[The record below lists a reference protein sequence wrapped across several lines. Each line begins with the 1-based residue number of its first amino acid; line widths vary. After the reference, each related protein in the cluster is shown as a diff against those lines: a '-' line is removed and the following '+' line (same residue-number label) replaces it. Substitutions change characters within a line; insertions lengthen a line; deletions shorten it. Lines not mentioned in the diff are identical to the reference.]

1 MDDYTSN
8 VLNDSKNEWSI
19 LLINYITPHIVDGF
33 RSIFNEAVRVCEE
46 NDEIEKYLM
55 TYQNLLA
62 RIPKWNQQMIATEH
76 ERIVKLCNCSYLED
90 ILTCVHI
97 IQLKVLSCVRVGN
110 ETKKVKID
118 IPEFSV
124 FLHNVYTNIARKLYS
139 SIYLFEI
146 DVPPLEQQKRNREFE
161 LMVQT
166 CIMNTIRDKIP
177 VETILRQFIDETQE
191 VEVSK
196 VEKIVEQKP
205 LVEPVAEVTQ
215 RPEINQRPEL
225 SQRPELTQRPEV
237 SQMPELTQRQEVSQL
252 HAPRPSVGPEQFSM
266 NDDMP
271 SFFDSRRPLNSPSS
285 VASGPSPF
293 NNNLNDELDH
303 FEKLAQ
309 QNTLINSATS
319 HKVGFSDNNSV
330 LTFESPPSDD
340 AISLGDPIQLNSL
353 EFEDLDSKPESL
365 KLEFEE
371 L

>member
-19 LLINYITPHIVDGF
+19 LLINHITPHIIDGF

-46 NDEIEKYLM
+46 NDELEKYLM

-62 RIPKWNQQMIATEH
+62 RIPKWNQQMITNEY
-76 ERIVKLCNCSYLED
+76 ERIVKLCNCTYLED

-124 FLHNVYTNIARKLYS
+124 FLHNVYTNVARKLYS

-146 DVPPLEQQKRNREFE
+146 DITPLEQQKHNREFE
-161 LMVQT
+161 LLVQT

-196 VEKIVEQKP
+196 VEKVIETKPLELPKQELPKQLEPQVNVTEQKP
-205 LVEPVAEVTQ
+205 PVISKQTFGQ
-215 RPEINQRPEL
+215 DFN
-225 SQRPELTQRPEV
+225 S
-237 SQMPELTQRQEVSQL
+237 
-252 HAPRPSVGPEQFSM
+252 
-266 NDDMP
+266 MP
-271 SFFDSRRPLNSPSS
+271 SFFDRQPTNELNNEIDKFEALAKENTLLNSS
-285 VASGPSPF
+285 
-293 NNNLNDELDH
+293 
-303 FEKLAQ
+303 Q
-309 QNTLINSATS
+309 
-319 HKVGFSDNNSV
+319 KVGFTDKNSV
-330 LTFESPPSDD
+330 LTFDSPPSDD
-340 AISLGDPIQLNSL
+340 AISLGDPVQLNT
-353 EFEDLDSKPESL
+353 LDIEELDISKPDNKPSEQV
-365 KLEFEE
+365 KLDFEE

>member
-76 ERIVKLCNCSYLED
+76 ERIIKLCNCSYLED

-118 IPEFSV
+118 IPEFSA

-205 LVEPVAEVTQ
+205 FEEKAPEPKLLNQRQFEQKVPEQKDSEQKMFDQ
-215 RPEINQRPEL
+215 RPLEITRPENENSSL
-225 SQRPELTQRPEV
+225 ETN
-237 SQMPELTQRQEVSQL
+237 QE
-252 HAPRPSVGPEQFSM
+252 
-266 NDDMP
+266 MP
-271 SFFDSRRPLNSPSS
+271 SFFGSNVNSSNVNNSNFNSS
-285 VASGPSPF
+285 NVNNSNF
-293 NNNLNDELDH
+293 NSSNNLNNELDH

-309 QNTLINSATS
+309 QNTIINSATN
-319 HKVGFSDNNSV
+319 HKVGFSENNSV
-330 LTFESPPSDD
+330 LTFDSPEDS
-340 AISLGDPIQLNSL
+340 ISLGEPVQLNSL
-353 EFEDLDSKPESL
+353 EFEDLDLSKPAESV

>member
-55 TYQNLLA
+55 TFQNLLA
-62 RIPKWNQQMIATEH
+62 RIPKWNQQMITTEH

-118 IPEFSV
+118 IPEFSA

-139 SIYLFEI
+139 TIYLFEI

-196 VEKIVEQKP
+196 VEKIVETKP
-205 LVEPVAEVTQ
+205 LVEARQEPV
-215 RPEINQRPEL
+215 
-225 SQRPELTQRPEV
+225 
-237 SQMPELTQRQEVSQL
+237 QMPQSPIQNQVAQNQMTQNQTTQNQIEKNETSNIEVQKSGL
-252 HAPRPSVGPEQFSM
+252 DFNTSNSF
-266 NDDMP
+266 NNMP
-271 SFFDSRRPLNSPSS
+271 SFFDTQ
-285 VASGPSPF
+285 
-293 NNNLNDELDH
+293 NNTSELNDELDK

-309 QNTLINSATS
+309 QNTLINSATT
-319 HKVGFSDNNSV
+319 HKVGFTNNNSV
-330 LTFESPPSDD
+330 LTFESPPSED
-340 AISLGDPIQLNSL
+340 AISLGEPVQLNSL
-353 EFEDLDSKPESL
+353 EFEDLDLSKPAEPV

>member
-62 RIPKWNQQMIATEH
+62 RIPKWNQQMITTEH

-196 VEKIVEQKP
+196 VEKILEQKT
-205 LVEPVAEVTQ
+205 LIEPKPVTQ
-215 RPEINQRPEL
+215 PPV
-225 SQRPELTQRPEV
+225 TQPPV
-237 SQMPELTQRQEVSQL
+237 TQPVVQPVIQESTL
-252 HAPRPSVGPEQFSM
+252 GLDTRQFSM
-266 NDDMP
+266 DDNMP
-271 SFFDSRRPLNSPSS
+271 SFFDRPTFTPTPLNP
-285 VASGPSPF
+285 VMNGPVINEPF
-293 NNNLNDELDH
+293 NSNLNDELDH

-309 QNTLINSATS
+309 QNSIINSATT

-330 LTFESPPSDD
+330 LTFDSPPSDD
-340 AISLGDPIQLNSL
+340 AISLGETIQLNAL
-353 EFEDLDSKPESL
+353 DIEDLDSSKPESV

>member
-19 LLINYITPHIVDGF
+19 LLINHITPHIIDGF

-46 NDEIEKYLM
+46 NDELEKYLM

-62 RIPKWNQQMIATEH
+62 RIPKWNQQMITNEY
-76 ERIVKLCNCSYLED
+76 ERIVKLCNCTYLED

-124 FLHNVYTNIARKLYS
+124 FLHNVYTNVARKLYS

-146 DVPPLEQQKRNREFE
+146 DITPLEQQKHNREFE
-161 LMVQT
+161 LLVQT

-196 VEKIVEQKP
+196 VEKVLETKP
-205 LVEPVAEVTQ
+205 L
-215 RPEINQRPEL
+215 EL
-225 SQRPELTQRPEV
+225 SKSSEV
-237 SQMPELTQRQEVSQL
+237 SKSSELSKSSEVSKPFDQDSTAFNVK
-252 HAPRPSVGPEQFSM
+252 APISTRQDFNS
-266 NDDMP
+266 MP
-271 SFFDSRRPLNSPSS
+271 SFFDRQPTNELNNEIDKFEELAKENTLLNSS
-285 VASGPSPF
+285 
-293 NNNLNDELDH
+293 
-303 FEKLAQ
+303 Q
-309 QNTLINSATS
+309 
-319 HKVGFSDNNSV
+319 KVGFTDKNSV

-340 AISLGDPIQLNSL
+340 AISLGEPIQLNTL
-353 EFEDLDSKPESL
+353 EIEELDISKPSDKPSEQV
-365 KLEFEE
+365 KLDFEE